1 MQQTDRGTESKC
13 GTTKGKAITLLSW
26 IKQMHIYRDISELGH
41 IAVSEL
47 QVSTY
52 TTYDIREKHCKI
64 DGIMG

>member
-1 MQQTDRGTESKC
+1 MQEADKGTESKC
-13 GTTKGKAITLLSW
+13 GTTKGKAITLLSQ

-52 TTYDIREKHCKI
+52 TTYD
-64 DGIMG
+64 